1 MRGLSLAAATLL
13 MPAMLVMG
21 GCSGTNTSAPGSVTH
36 DNPLASASPEP
47 ETSNAR
53 LPLKDCPVT
62 DPLKERDSPPPAP
75 MPSGPDKWVGV
86 GPLWADLSELDGIT
100 GAATY
105 KVRFRAFISGEPVLT
120 VKRLDEPG
128 EGAGRVT
135 AAQADGQPIWAGE
148 VTVGGGGCW
157 LVTATIGD
165 NSVGFVMRS

>member
-1 MRGLSLAAATLL
+1 MRGLRLASALL
-13 MPAMLVMG
+13 LAMPAVS
-21 GCSGTNTSAPGSVTH
+21 GCNSTNTSAPGSVTH
-36 DNPLASASPEP
+36 DNPSATVSPEP
-47 ETSNAR
+47 EKGDAQ

-62 DPLKERDSPPPAP
+62 DPLKERDSPPPSP
-75 MPSGPDKWVGV
+75 MPAGPDKWVGV
-86 GPLWADLSELDGIT
+86 GPLWADLSELEGVT

-105 KVRFRAFISGEPVLT
+105 KVRFRSFVAGEPVLT

-128 EGAGRVT
+128 QGAGRVT

>member
-1 MRGLSLAAATLL
+1 MRGLSLVALA
-13 MPAMLVMG
+13 AMLVMS
-21 GCSGTNTSAPGSVTH
+21 GCNAVRTSSPRTVTH
-36 DNPLASASPEP
+36 DNPTASAEP
-47 ETSNAR
+47 ETGNAR

-62 DPLKERDSPPPAP
+62 DPVKERDSPPPSP

-86 GPLWADLSELDGIT
+86 GPLWADLSELDGVT

-105 KVRFRAFISGEPVLT
+105 KVRIRAFVAGEPVLA

-128 EGAGRVT
+128 QGAGRVT
-135 AAQADGQPIWAGE
+135 AAMADGVPIWAGE

-157 LVTATIGD
+157 LVTATVGD